1 MTGMYV
7 TFAALNVAVW
17 AIKNRRRRPQQ
28 PATTELTVLA
38 VEQGTALI
46 AYSHPTGSGMFW
58 MGRRQIFEHFMASGS
73 YQTVLRAEN
82 TDGVPFEMVVTPSVW
97 ADVLEAV

>member
-1 MTGMYV
+1 MTGLYV
-7 TFAALNVAVW
+7 AFAALSVAYLGT
-17 AIKNRRRRPQQ
+17 RRRRQR

-58 MGRRQIFEHFMASGS
+58 MGRRQIFEHFMASGNCR
-73 YQTVLRAEN
+73 TVLRAEN

-97 ADVLEAV
+97 ADVLGAV